1 MLKIKEL
8 SIQLQEKSDL
18 ANQLLLENEQ
28 LERNVNEKENGLQ
41 SQAHTLKEA
50 EKKLQTLSTEK
61 EELEK
66 VCTSY
71 LVIHHRWQLSN
82 KILDNFR
89 K

>member
-8 SIQLQEKSDL
+8 SIQLQEKSDRV
-18 ANQLLLENEQ
+18 NQLLLENEQ

-50 EKKLQTLSTEK
+50 EKRLQTLSIEK

-66 VCTSY
+66 VCTSF
-71 LVIHHRWQLSN
+71 LVIHQSMAA
-82 KILDNFR
+82 F
-89 K
+89 